1 MKFLQIEA
9 DVLSDFLCRQCSP
22 QPRVSIERQ
31 ECATFSKDK
40 NRSVNLTCVVLQG
53 EKEKKREKNLENI
66 KTKFRMS
73 FIRYLNYQT
82 AQNSFLVYF
91 HFPLGINDD

>member
-1 MKFLQIEA
+1 MKFLQIKA
-9 DVLSDFLCRQCSP
+9 DALSDLCRQCSP

-73 FIRYLNYQT
+73 FIRYLDYQT

>member
-9 DVLSDFLCRQCSP
+9 DVLSDLCRQCSP

-53 EKEKKREKNLENI
+53 EKEKKESPENT

-73 FIRYLNYQT
+73 FIRDLDYQT
-82 AQNSFLVYF
+82 AQISFLVYF